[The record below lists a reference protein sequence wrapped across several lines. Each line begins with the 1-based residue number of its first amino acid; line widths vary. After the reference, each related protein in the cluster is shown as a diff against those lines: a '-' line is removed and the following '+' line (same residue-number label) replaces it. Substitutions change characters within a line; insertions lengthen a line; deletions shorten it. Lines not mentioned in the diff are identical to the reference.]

1 MPVRIALLN
10 LIQQIDQLLAQLSEE
25 DYCRPIPEFDYHSLG
40 QHFRHILEFFQ
51 CLQQGAAAG
60 LVDYSAR
67 PRNALYESQPS
78 LTRQAFEEVA
88 RSLVLLDPE
97 HPIAVCA
104 DLGTEEQ
111 LCYGST
117 LGRELV
123 YAFEHAIHH
132 LAIVRIGLTCR
143 FPHVYTEYTLGVAPA
158 TLKARQ
164 QAAKA
169 L

>member
-10 LIQQIDQLLAQLSEE
+10 LTQQIDQVLAQLSEE
-25 DYCRPIPEFDYHSLG
+25 EYCRPIPEFDYHSLG

-60 LVDYSAR
+60 VVDYSAR
-67 PRNALYESQPS
+67 PRNALYESQPF
-78 LTRQAFEEVA
+78 LTRQAFEEAV
-88 RSLVLLDPE
+88 RSLALLDPE
-97 HPIAVCA
+97 QPVAVRA
-104 DLGTEEQ
+104 ELGTEEQ
-111 LCYGST
+111 PHYDST

-132 LAIVRIGLTCR
+132 LAIIRIGLNCR
-143 FPHVYTEYTLGVAPA
+143 FPHVYTEHTLGVAPA

-164 QAAKA
+164 QPANVS
-169 L
+169 